1 MSGLVT
7 FDTFDMTALL
17 ARLHEADLTVAAS
30 VGDALP
36 AIGKAADAIAFRLD
50 AGGRWFYTGAG
61 TSGRMGALDAAELP
75 PTFGTPPSLVV
86 ALLAG
91 GPRAMLEAVEGAE
104 DDEAAGARD
113 LLAAGMTS
121 RDAVVGIA
129 ASGATPYVRGA
140 IRFAREAGALTVV
153 VVCRPKTELLA
164 LAEIP
169 ILLDVGP
176 EVLSGSTRL
185 KAGTAQKMTLNML
198 STAVMAKRGLVFEDE
213 MVAMK
218 PTNEKLKKRAI
229 GIVVRLTGV
238 SEEHAED
245 LLRKGNW
252 ELPVA
257 LVSAKWKL
265 ETGTARI
272 HLSKR
277 KNNVAAAL
285 SERPVKSGS

>member
-1 MSGLVT
+1 MSGLET
-7 FDTFDMTALL
+7 FDTSPLL
-17 ARLHEADLTVAAS
+17 ARLHEADLTVAAT
-30 VGDALP
+30 VGKALP
-36 AIGKAADAIAFRLD
+36 AIGRAADAIAGRLD

-75 PTFGTPPSLVV
+75 PTFGTEPSLVV

-113 LLAAGMTS
+113 LETAGMTS

-129 ASGATPYVRGA
+129 ASGSTPYVIGA
-140 IRFAREAGALTVV
+140 IRFAREAGALTVA
-153 VVCRPKTELLA
+153 VVCRPKTELLT

-169 ILLDVGP
+169 ILLDTGP

-185 KAGTAQKMTLNML
+185 KAGTAQKMALNIL
-198 STAVMAKRGLVFEDE
+198 STAVMAKRGLVFEGE

-229 GIVVRLTGV
+229 RIVVELTQTT
-238 SEEHAED
+238 EENAED

-257 LVSAKWKL
+257 LVAARWRL
-265 ETGTARI
+265 DLPTARI
-272 HLSKR
+272 HLSKK

-285 SERPVKSGS
+285 SNPPEEGRG

>member
-1 MSGLVT
+1 MSGLDT
-7 FDTFDMTALL
+7 FDTSPLL
-17 ARLHEADLTVAAS
+17 ARLHEADLTVPAA
-30 VGDALP
+30 VGKALP
-36 AIGKAADAIAFRLD
+36 AIGKAADAIAERLE

-75 PTFGTPPSLVV
+75 PTFGTDPSLVV

-91 GPRAMLEAVEGAE
+91 GPRAMLGAVEGAE

-113 LLAAGMTS
+113 LEMAGMTF

-129 ASGATPYVRGA
+129 ASGSTPYVIGA
-140 IRFAREAGALTVV
+140 IQFARKAGALTVA
-153 VVCRPKTELLA
+153 VVCRPKTELLG

-169 ILLDVGP
+169 ILLDTGP

-185 KAGTAQKMTLNML
+185 KAGSAQKMALNML
-198 STAVMAKRGLVFEDE
+198 STAVMAKRGLVFEGE

-218 PTNEKLKKRAI
+218 PTNEKLKQRAI
-229 GIVVRLTGV
+229 NIVVNLTGM
-238 SEEHAED
+238 SEETARD

-252 ELPVA
+252 HLPTA
-257 LVSAKWKL
+257 LIAAKWGL
-265 ETGTARI
+265 ASEQAAEF
-272 HLSKR
+272 LSQK

-285 SERPVKSGS
+285 SQPPEKGGS